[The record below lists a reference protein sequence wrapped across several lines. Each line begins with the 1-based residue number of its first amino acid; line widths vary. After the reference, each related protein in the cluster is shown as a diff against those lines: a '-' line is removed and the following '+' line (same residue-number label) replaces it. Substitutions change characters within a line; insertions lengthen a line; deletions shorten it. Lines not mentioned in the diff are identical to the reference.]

1 MFLCYSN
8 QNDNC
13 QNICSYDKPTSQLR
27 VLVRE
32 ELLNRRLL
40 EKKLKIQSFQDK
52 KRKTGENYKNSH
64 SLGRRKQSLSLER
77 KENSAV
83 VSGILLIRKNSPCH
97 LRNIKEMMYLGKFK
111 NSCFPEGYEKP
122 AVFWEKKESAPVWGG
137 KNESLW
143 LGKN

>member
-1 MFLCYSN
+1 MIIAKTYVVMINLLRNWEFLSGKNYWIG
-8 QNDNC
+8 DFW
-13 QNICSYDKPTSQLR
+13 K
-27 VLVRE
+27 
-32 ELLNRRLL
+32 
-40 EKKLKIQSFQDK
+40 KKLKIQSFQDK